1 VGIYIGDSRFIHA
14 SHVVRINSFDRE
26 QPDFYN
32 RKPLCFRRIL
42 GQQDLPDTGVLSV
55 KNSPYYVL
63 LP

>member
-1 VGIYIGDSRFIHA
+1 
-14 SHVVRINSFDRE
+14 VVRINSFDRE
-26 QPDFYN
+26 QPDFYD

-55 KNSPYYVL
+55 KNSTYYFP